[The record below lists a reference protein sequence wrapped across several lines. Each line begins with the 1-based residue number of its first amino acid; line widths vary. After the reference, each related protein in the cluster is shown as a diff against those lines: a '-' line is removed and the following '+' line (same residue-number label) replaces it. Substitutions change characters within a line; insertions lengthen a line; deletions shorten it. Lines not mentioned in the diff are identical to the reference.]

1 MILTK
6 EEYSLLDQTALQLRI
21 DYNFLNDEI
30 NVFKLAKLMNVSLI
44 PYSQINVHSK
54 DFILKRQDKIGDGF
68 LLLRTK
74 NMHLESSI
82 MMKNHTLE

>member
-54 DFILKRQDKIGDGF
+54 DFILKR
-68 LLLRTK
+68 
-74 NMHLESSI
+74 
-82 MMKNHTLE
+82 